1 MPQMDGSIRIG
12 TKIETKEAERELKG
26 LESSITK
33 TADKIASLRSKM
45 DSLKDVKLP
54 TREYQEI
61 STQIAKAE
69 EKFNKLLEKQEQMQ
83 REGKDSGAQWQ
94 RLQDE
99 IEQVGN
105 TIRYAQGEL
114 KDLTDAGKAFTLG
127 SDTDKYA
134 QMTAQMEQLTNKMQ
148 SDQQRAAEIQSALT
162 AEEERLANIKANAT
176 RADEQI
182 IGLLERKKQLMQ
194 EIADM
199 ERAGVGLGYKE
210 YDLAQQELSGINNR
224 LKEYKTN
231 IDNIPERLSKVRNY
245 AASAFGALNSGVK
258 KANTLL
264 DSAFTN
270 IGKSAQK
277 AFGAIT
283 DGSRK
288 TNVSL
293 SGGFKTILKYGL
305 GISSIYTLF
314 NKIRRGIEEG
324 FTNFANYSSDFANSI
339 QSLKN
344 SLSTLGNQIAAAFAP
359 IVQLV
364 IPWLTQLINAI
375 STAMT
380 YVAQFIAI
388 LGGKSTFT
396 RAKQAQ
402 DGYNKSLGG
411 TAAAAKKAYG
421 ALAKFDDLD
430 VLQKQEDTDLGGG
443 VVDAVGD
450 MFEEVPVDDWMKD
463 FVDKFKDILSKL
475 FYPLKE
481 SWKREGQFVMDAWK
495 YALQEVWKL
504 IKDIGR
510 DFLIMWHEEATIR
523 IFQDIL
529 HIIGDIGLIIGH
541 LARNFRDAWN
551 ENKTGLNILRNI
563 RDIIGII
570 VKHIRNAADATVE
583 WADKIDFRP
592 LLKAI
597 NRFLESMKPLVDA
610 VWGVLEDFY
619 TKVLLPLSKWVLEK
633 GLPDLLQVFID
644 FNEKVDWASLRQSL
658 AEFWEHLEPF
668 AETVGEGLIIFIDRV
683 SDALA
688 GFLNSQEFKDFL
700 KTIEDWMDSV
710 TPQDVADALET
721 VAKGL
726 IALKVALLGFSAI
739 SSIVGILTTIRT
751 FLSFFGVG
759 GEGAGVA
766 GSIETTS
773 TVLGGFVSVLG
784 DFAIATTGA
793 IAVGNIMIDKTLE
806 MAEAAGVQSEAIKDA
821 TDKYGGWLGPIR
833 LVKDEIQGLILG
845 MEGLPVTIASSVGAI
860 DALNKAME
868 AVADGTIYS
877 DEQLRKM
884 QETWGFTADDVEMLR
899 QEMLDTHP
907 ELRNLAD
914 AFPALSEA
922 SAETLSQISKGFEYI
937 KNGVTE
943 TDDIIFRLNHSFGE
957 LNPTTE
963 AFFNSFGDG
972 TRAIEDVNYELET
985 GEQVIDGY
993 VDSLNKSSESM
1004 LQFSLDVSEAGEN
1017 MSNGFS
1023 AAAEEIASTAV
1034 KIADTAIESGENIG
1048 KGVSEGMMKADFT
1061 TAAKSLF
1068 DAALTA
1074 FNAAA
1079 GINSPAKN
1087 MEPSGEFLALGI
1099 AEGFRNK
1106 IDAFTE
1112 PIAQLLAF
1120 ITTKFTEGLQL
1131 VKDMWVE
1138 AWTTIQESTVEIW
1151 TGMQEWFVEYWT
1163 LFIELL
1169 TETWENI
1176 LLVFIEKWEE
1186 IQLLFNNF
1194 IDFLNAVFLVAWV
1207 KTWNEAGDQYQVF
1220 HDLLAELSEAI
1231 KKMLTIFM
1239 DNMVLLVNT
1248 KWKDAWDNAKNI
1260 FVEFEGRVEEI
1271 IGELRALI
1279 QEFYDWVMSLVSE
1292 MIAAI
1297 ENVGSAI
1304 ESAGSASAGISGGG
1318 RISVHNIVSAP
1329 VMDIPHLASGS
1340 VIRGG
1345 NPFLAMLGDQPHGQT
1360 NIEAP
1365 LSTIKQA
1372 VREELSSL
1380 NHGGGLNTTISL
1392 NVNGEEFARL
1402 TLNDILSEMSRQ
1414 GYDVEVLGV
1423 T

>member
-45 DSLKDVKLP
+45 DALKDVKLP
-54 TREYQEI
+54 TQEYQEI
-61 STQIAKAE
+61 SAQIAKAE

-83 REGKDSGAQWQ
+83 REGKDSGVQWQ

-114 KDLTDAGKAFTLG
+114 KDLTDTGKAFTLG

-134 QMTAQMEQLTNKMQ
+134 QMTAQIEQLTDKMQ
-148 SDQQRAAEIQSALT
+148 SDQQRAAEIQSALA

-176 RADEQI
+176 RTDEQI
-182 IGLLERKKQLMQ
+182 IGLLERKKQLTQ

-199 ERAGVGLGYKE
+199 ERAGVGFGYKE
-210 YDLAQQELSGINNR
+210 YELAQQELSNINNQ
-224 LKEYKTN
+224 LKEHKS
-231 IDNIPERLSKVRNY
+231 ILDNIPERLSKVRNY
-245 AASAFGALNSGVK
+245 AAGAFGALNSGVK

-288 TNVSL
+288 TNMSL
-293 SGGFKTILKYGL
+293 SGGFKTILKYGF
-305 GISSIYTLF
+305 GIRSLYVLF
-314 NKIRRGIEEG
+314 NKIRSGIKEG
-324 FTNFANYSSDFANSI
+324 FANFMNYSDDFANSI
-339 QSLKN
+339 QSMKN
-344 SLSTLGNQIAAAFAP
+344 SMSTLSNQIAAAFAP

-364 IPWLTQLINAI
+364 IPWLTQLINAL

-380 YVAQFIAI
+380 YIAQFIAI
-388 LGGKSTFT
+388 LGGKSTFV
-396 RAKQAQ
+396 RAKQVQ

-430 VLQKQEDTDLGGG
+430 VLQKQENDAGSGAADA
-443 VVDAVGD
+443 VVDL
-450 MFEEVPVDDWMKD
+450 FEEVPVSDWMKD
-463 FVDKFKDILSKL
+463 FANKFKDILSKL

-481 SWKREGQFVMDAWK
+481 AWKREGQFVMDAWK
-495 YALQEVWKL
+495 YALNEVWKL

-510 DFLIMWHEEATIR
+510 DFLIMWQEEATIR
-523 IFQDIL
+523 VFQDIL
-529 HIIGDIGLIIGH
+529 HIIGDIGLVVGH
-541 LARNFRDAWN
+541 LARNFREAWN
-551 ENKTGLNILRNI
+551 ENETGLNILRNI

-570 VKHIRNAADATVE
+570 VEHIRGAVDATVE
-583 WADKIDFRP
+583 WADKLDFRP

-668 AETVGEGLIIFIDRV
+668 AETVGEGLIIFIERV

-700 KTIEDWMDSV
+700 KTVEDWMDSV
-710 TPQDVADALET
+710 TPQNVADALESI
-721 VAKGL
+721 AKGL

-739 SSIVGILTTIRT
+739 GAVVGVLTTIKT

-759 GEGAGVA
+759 GAGAGAA
-766 GSIETTS
+766 GNIEATATA
-773 TVLGGFVSVLG
+773 LGGFVSVLG
-784 DFAIATTGA
+784 DFAIASTAAVAA
-793 IAVGNIMIDKTLE
+793 IEPLKGKIFDL
-806 MAEAAGVQSEAIKDA
+806 AEANGAQAQTVADA
-821 TDKYGGWLGPIR
+821 KDKYDGFTGTIR
-833 LVKDEIQGLILG
+833 LVKDEVQGLLLG
-845 MEGLPVTIASSVGAI
+845 MEGLPTTIASSVGAV

-868 AVADGTIYS
+868 AAADGTIYT
-877 DEQLRKM
+877 DAQVEKM
-884 QETWGFTADDVEMLR
+884 RETWGFTADDIEMLR
-899 QEMLDTHP
+899 QEMLDANPALRSLADSFP
-907 ELRNLAD
+907 EL
-914 AFPALSEA
+914 STA
-922 SAETLSQISKGFEYI
+922 SAESLTQVNAGLQDLYNGTTDIGNELLNLSEKFGPLTDETL
-937 KNGVTE
+937 
-943 TDDIIFRLNHSFGE
+943 
-957 LNPTTE
+957 
-963 AFFNSFGDG
+963 AFFDGVADG
-972 TRAIEDVNYELET
+972 TIPIGQSIDDVSLSIEDFSTKVN
-985 GEQVIDGY
+985 
-993 VDSLNKSSESM
+993 
-1004 LQFSLDVSEAGEN
+1004 EAGESI
-1017 MSNGFS
+1017 SNGFS
-1023 AAAEEIASTAV
+1023 AAAEEIASTAAM
-1034 KIADTAIESGENIG
+1034 IADTAIESGENIG

-1087 MEPSGEFLALGI
+1087 MEPSGEYLALGV

-1106 IDAFTE
+1106 IDAFNE
-1112 PIAQLLAF
+1112 PITQLLTF
-1120 ITTKFTEGLQL
+1120 ITTKFTEGLQI

-1138 AWTTIQESTVEIW
+1138 AWTTIQESTIETW
-1151 TGMQEWFVEYWT
+1151 TGIQEWFVEYWT
-1163 LFIELL
+1163 IFIEYL

-1176 LLVFIEKWEE
+1176 LFVFAEKWEE
-1186 IQLLFNNF
+1186 IQLLFNHF
-1194 IDFLNAVFLVAWV
+1194 LDFLNTVFLVAWMD
-1207 KTWNEAGDQYQVF
+1207 TWNEAGKQYQVF
-1220 HDLLAELSEAI
+1220 YDLLKELSNAI
-1231 KKMLTIFM
+1231 KEMLTIFM
-1239 DNMVLLVNT
+1239 NDTALLVDT
-1248 KWKDAWDNAKNI
+1248 KWKDAWDNAQNI
-1260 FVEFEGRVEEI
+1260 FAEFEGRVEEI
-1271 IGELRALI
+1271 IGELRAII
-1279 QEFYDWVMSLVSE
+1279 QEFYDWAMSLFKE
-1292 MIAAI
+1292 MISAI
-1297 ENVGSAI
+1297 DSVGSAI
-1304 ESAGSASAGISGGG
+1304 ESAGSAATGFSGVGS
-1318 RISVHNIVSAP
+1318 RISTYNIISTP

-1365 LSTIKQA
+1365 LSTIEQA
-1372 VREELSSL
+1372 VENVMNRRGNS
-1380 NHGGGLNTTISL
+1380 GGGLNPIISL

>member
-45 DSLKDVKLP
+45 DALENSKVPTKQYEILQQKLKAANDEVSYLIDKQKQYGDLGFEIIP
-54 TREYQEI
+54 QEMLNK
-61 STQIAKAE
+61 AKSEVAE
-69 EKFNKLLEKQEQMQ
+69 IEKQINQLVA
-83 REGKDSGAQWQ
+83 D
-94 RLQDE
+94 
-99 IEQVGN
+99 
-105 TIRYAQGEL
+105 
-114 KDLTDAGKAFTLG
+114 GKAFSLG
-127 SDTDKYA
+127 DNAEKYA
-134 QMTAQMEQLTNKMQ
+134 QMTAQIEQLTDKMQ
-148 SDQQRAAEIQSALT
+148 SDQQRAAEIQSALA
-162 AEEERLANIKANAT
+162 AEEERIANIKANAT
-176 RADEQI
+176 RTDEQI
-182 IGLLERKKQLMQ
+182 IGLLERKKQLTQ

-210 YDLAQQELSGINNR
+210 YDLAQQELSAINDQ
-224 LKEYKTN
+224 LKEYKAN
-231 IDNIPERLSKVRNY
+231 IDNIPERFSKVRN
-245 AASAFGALNSGVK
+245 AVAGAFGALNSGVK
-258 KANTLL
+258 KANALL

-270 IGKSAQK
+270 IGKSAKK

-288 TNVSL
+288 ANASL
-293 SGGFKTILKYGL
+293 SEGFKIILKYGF
-305 GISSIYTLF
+305 GIRSLYVLF
-314 NKIRRGIEEG
+314 NKIRSGIKEG
-324 FTNFANYSSDFANSI
+324 FANLMNYSSDFANSI
-339 QSLKN
+339 QSMKN
-344 SLSTLGNQIAAAFAP
+344 SMSTLSNQIAAAFAP
-359 IVQLV
+359 IVQMV
-364 IPWLTQLINAI
+364 IPWLTKLISVI

-388 LGGKSTFT
+388 LGGKSTFVK
-396 RAKQAQ
+396 AKQVQ

-430 VLQKQEDTDLGGG
+430 VLQKHDEDSDVGGG
-443 VVDAVGD
+443 AAGAVGD
-450 MFEEVPVDDWMKD
+450 LFEEVPVDDWMKD
-463 FVDKFKDILSKL
+463 IVDKFKDILSKL
-475 FYPLKE
+475 FQPLLE
-481 SWKREGQFVMDAWK
+481 AWKREGQFVMDAWK
-495 YALQEVWKL
+495 YALNEVWKL

-510 DFLIMWHEEATIR
+510 DFLIMWQEEATIR

-529 HIIGDIGLIIGH
+529 HIIGDIGLVVGH
-541 LARNFRDAWN
+541 LARNFREAWN
-551 ENKTGLNILRNI
+551 ENETGLNILRNI
-563 RDIIGII
+563 RDIIGIVI
-570 VKHIRNAADATVE
+570 EHIRGAADATVE
-583 WADKIDFRP
+583 WADKLDFRP

-668 AETVGEGLIIFIDRV
+668 AETVGEGLIIFIERV

-700 KTIEDWMDSV
+700 KTVEDWMDSV
-710 TPQDVADALET
+710 SPQDVADALET

-739 SSIVGILTTIRT
+739 SAVTGVLTTIKT

-759 GEGAGVA
+759 GGAAEVATTMESTANSANLLSTALGDLAVAVA
-766 GSIETTS
+766 GMGIFDVAIKNPLIDLAEEMTGNTEKADIMREKYGK
-773 TVLGGFVSVLG
+773 LGGTIDIIKDTFSVAKNTLQG
-784 DFAIATTGA
+784 YGAVISDTSELSKALEIAMEDISNGA
-793 IAVGNIMIDKTLE
+793 IL
-806 MAEAAGVQSEAIKDA
+806 
-821 TDKYGGWLGPIR
+821 
-833 LVKDEIQGLILG
+833 
-845 MEGLPVTIASSVGAI
+845 
-860 DALNKAME
+860 
-868 AVADGTIYS
+868 S
-877 DEQLRKM
+877 DEHMAQLKDRFGA
-884 QETWGFTADDVEMLR
+884 TNDDLEMLR
-899 QEMLDTHP
+899 QEMLDTNP
-907 ELRNLAD
+907 ALRDLAD
-914 AFPALSEA
+914 GFPILADA
-922 SAETLSQISKGFEYI
+922 SAETLKQISGGMSLIEQGIYDA
-937 KNGVTE
+937 
-943 TDDIIFRLNHSFGE
+943 DDAATNFKDSFPILSDE
-957 LNPTTE
+957 AK
-963 AFFNSFGDG
+963 AFFEQMANNSLDDF
-972 TRAIEDVNYELET
+972 TYAMET

-993 VDSLNKSSESM
+993 VDSLNKSSESVQ
-1004 LQFSLDVSEAGEN
+1004 QFSSDVSKAGEN
-1017 MSNGFS
+1017 MSGGFAAAAGDIIS
-1023 AAAEEIASTAV
+1023 AATEIAN
-1034 KIADTAIESGENIG
+1034 TAIESGENIG

-1345 NPFLAMLGDQPHGQT
+1345 NLFLAMLGDQPHGQT

-1372 VREELSSL
+1372 VREELSGM
-1380 NHGGGLNTTISL
+1380 NYGGGLNPTISL

>member
-12 TKIETKEAERELKG
+12 TRIETKEAERELKG

-45 DSLKDVKLP
+45 DALKDAKLP
-54 TREYQEI
+54 TQEYQEI
-61 STQIAKAE
+61 SSQIAKAE

-83 REGKDSGAQWQ
+83 REGKDSGVQWQ

-114 KDLTDAGKAFTLG
+114 KDLSDTGKAFTFG
-127 SDTDKYA
+127 ANTEEYA
-134 QMTAQMEQLTNKMQ
+134 QMTAQIEQLTDKMQ

-162 AEEERLANIKANAT
+162 AEEERLANIKANST

-182 IGLLERKKQLMQ
+182 IGLLERKKQLTQ

-199 ERAGVGLGYKE
+199 ERAGVGFGYKE
-210 YDLAQQELSGINNR
+210 YDLAQQELSGINDQ
-224 LKEYKTN
+224 LKEYKAN
-231 IDNIPERLSKVRNY
+231 IDNIPERFSKVRN
-245 AASAFGALNSGVK
+245 AVTGAFNALASGVRKGNSLIESAFANIGRSAKKTFDAIAGGAK
-258 KANTLL
+258 KANA
-264 DSAFTN
+264 SF
-270 IGKSAQK
+270 
-277 AFGAIT
+277 
-283 DGSRK
+283 
-288 TNVSL
+288 
-293 SGGFKTILKYGL
+293 SGGFKTILKYGF
-305 GISSIYTLF
+305 GIGSLYVLF
-314 NKIRRGIEEG
+314 NKIRSGIKEG
-324 FTNFANYSSDFANSI
+324 FTNFMNYSSDFANSI
-339 QSLKN
+339 QSMKN
-344 SLSTLGNQIAAAFAP
+344 AMSTLSNQITAAFAP

-364 IPWLTQLINAI
+364 IPWLTKLISVIA
-375 STAMT
+375 TAMT

-396 RAKQAQ
+396 RAKQVQ

-430 VLQKQEDTDLGGG
+430 VLQKQEDDSDIGGG
-443 VVDAVGD
+443 AADAVGD
-450 MFEEVPVDDWMKD
+450 LFEEVPVDDWMKD
-463 FVDKFKDILSKL
+463 FADKFKDILSKL

-481 SWKREGQFVMDAWK
+481 AWKREGQFVMDAWK
-495 YALQEVWKL
+495 YALNEIWKL

-510 DFLIMWHEEATIR
+510 DFLIMWQEEATIK

-529 HIIGDIGLIIGH
+529 HIIGDIGLVVGH
-541 LARNFRDAWN
+541 LARNFREAWN
-551 ENKTGLNILRNI
+551 ENETGLNILRNI

-570 VKHIRNAADATVE
+570 VEHIRGAADATVE
-583 WADKIDFRP
+583 WADKLDFRP

-668 AETVGEGLIIFIDRV
+668 AETVGEGLIIFIERV

-700 KTIEDWMDSV
+700 KTVEDWIDSV
-710 TPQDVADALET
+710 SPQNVADALET

-739 SSIVGILTTIRT
+739 SAVTGVLTPIKT

-759 GEGAGVA
+759 GGAAEVATTMESTANSANLLATALGDLAVAVA
-766 GSIETTS
+766 GMGIFDVAIKNPLIDLAEEMTGNTEKADIMREKYGK
-773 TVLGGFVSVLG
+773 LGGTIDIIKDTFSVAKNTLQG
-784 DFAIATTGA
+784 YGTVISDTSELSKALEIAMEDISNGA
-793 IAVGNIMIDKTLE
+793 IL
-806 MAEAAGVQSEAIKDA
+806 
-821 TDKYGGWLGPIR
+821 
-833 LVKDEIQGLILG
+833 
-845 MEGLPVTIASSVGAI
+845 
-860 DALNKAME
+860 
-868 AVADGTIYS
+868 S
-877 DEQLRKM
+877 DEHMAQLKDRFGA
-884 QETWGFTADDVEMLR
+884 TNDDLEMLR
-899 QEMLDTHP
+899 QEMLDTNP
-907 ELRNLAD
+907 ALRDLAD
-914 AFPALSEA
+914 GFPILADA
-922 SAETLSQISKGFEYI
+922 SAETLKQISGGMSLIEQGIYDA
-937 KNGVTE
+937 
-943 TDDIIFRLNHSFGE
+943 DDAATNFKDSFPVLSDE
-957 LNPTTE
+957 AK
-963 AFFNSFGDG
+963 AFFEQMANNSLDNF
-972 TRAIEDVNYELET
+972 NYAMET

-1004 LQFSLDVSEAGEN
+1004 LQFSSDVSEAGES
-1017 MSNGFS
+1017 MSSGFS
-1023 AAAEEIASTAV
+1023 AAAEEIASTAA

-1048 KGVSEGMMKADFT
+1048 KGVSEGMIKADLT

-1087 MEPSGEFLALGI
+1087 MEPSGEYLALGL
-1099 AEGFRNK
+1099 AEGFRNRV
-1106 IDAFTE
+1106 DAFNE
-1112 PIAQLLAF
+1112 PITQLLTF
-1120 ITTKFTEGLQL
+1120 IITMFTEGLQL
-1131 VKDMWVE
+1131 VNDMWVE
-1138 AWTTIQESTVEIW
+1138 AWTMIQESTIEIW
-1151 TGMQEWFVEYWT
+1151 TGIQEWFVEYWT
-1163 LFIELL
+1163 IFIEYL

-1176 LLVFIEKWEE
+1176 LLIFNEKWEE
-1186 IQLLFNNF
+1186 IQLLFNDF
-1194 IDFLNAVFLVAWV
+1194 IDFLNAVFLVAWLE
-1207 KTWNEAGDQYQVF
+1207 TWQEAGNQYQVF
-1220 HDLLAELSEAI
+1220 HDLLAELSDAI
-1231 KKMLTIFM
+1231 KTMLTIFM
-1239 DNMVLLVNT
+1239 DNMVMLVNT
-1248 KWKDAWDNAKNI
+1248 KWKETWDNAKNI
-1260 FVEFEGRVEEI
+1260 FAEFEGRVEEI
-1271 IGELRALI
+1271 IDELRGII
-1279 QEFYDWVMSLVSE
+1279 QEFYDWVMTLVAE
-1292 MIAAI
+1292 MIAAL
-1297 ENVGSAI
+1297 ESVGSAI
-1304 ESAGSASAGISGGG
+1304 GSAGSASAGLSGGG

-1329 VMDIPHLASGS
+1329 IMDIPHLASGS

-1372 VREELSSL
+1372 VREELSGM
-1380 NHGGGLNTTISL
+1380 NYGGGLNPTISL